1 MNEFDR
7 TATGYESDRSFVQW
21 FFTKSH
27 ACLLLWSEKGNTE
40 KTRIEVLFFNVAVVN
55 LPIYMSGLNIAPVKG
70 RAAEFAFERIP
81 KQMTRDDKTLFQMSG
96 TDWEGYVVASGMLVS
111 EADRDFEA
119 PSDLLEPFWSSP
131 FPRQS

>member
-7 TATGYESDRSFVQW
+7 TATGYDSDRSFVQW

-27 ACLLLWSEKGNTE
+27 ARLLLWSEKGNTE
-40 KTRIEVLFFNVAVVN
+40 KTRIEVLFFDVAVVN
-55 LPIYMSGLNIAPVKG
+55 LPIYMPGLNIRPVSAREAQLELK
-70 RAAEFAFERIP
+70 RIP
-81 KQMTRDDKTLFQMSG
+81 KQLTDQTLFRMSG
-96 TDWEGYVVASGMLVS
+96 SDWEGYVIASGLLVS

-131 FPRQS
+131 FPRQP